1 VLASAAMS
9 AAAQTLLAIVL
20 LAGALFKLRDRRRSA
35 DALAT
40 YGIGPVRVRFAALG
54 LIVAAELAIA
64 AALLAGLAWAPD
76 GACALFV
83 CFAFASAAALLAGRA
98 GRPCAC
104 FGAGSRLSP
113 ASPVQALLAGALAF
127 ALGRHWLGAAPSGYD
142 RWLSAGLTLSL
153 VAVAVMGVVVLALA
167 REVGVLRLSLASQ
180 GALEI
185 PDEGPRVGQRQ
196 PWAAA
201 LAWAPGTLLALAI
214 FNSEGCPM
222 CRRLEPAVSYVAAD
236 PLLAVRIFDEV
247 ADAPAWA
254 AAAVPGS
261 PYAVALDAAG
271 VALAK
276 GTFNSLVQLEGII
289 ATARERET
297 ELALAL

>member
-1 VLASAAMS
+1 MS

-20 LAGALFKLRDRRRSA
+20 LAAAALKLRDRGRSA
-35 DALAT
+35 EALAT
-40 YGIGPVRVRFAALG
+40 YGIGGARGRAAALG
-54 LIVAAELAIA
+54 VIVSAEVAVA
-64 AALLAGLAWAPD
+64 AALVADAAWAPD
-76 GACALFV
+76 ASCALFAG
-83 CFAFASAAALLAGRA
+83 FALASTAAVAAGRS

-104 FGAGSRLSP
+104 FGAGARLSRI
-113 ASPVQALLAGALAF
+113 SPLQALLPAGLAF
-127 ALGRHWLGAAPSGYD
+127 ALARGWLGVAPSSYD
-142 RWLSAGLTLSL
+142 RWLTAGLTLSL
-153 VAVAVMGVVVLALA
+153 VAVVVMGAVVLALA

-201 LAWAPGTLLALAI
+201 LAWKDATLLGLAI
-214 FNSEGCPM
+214 FSSEGCPM
-222 CRRLEPAVSYVAAD
+222 CVRLQPAVSYVAAD

-247 ADAPAWA
+247 ADAPTWA

-261 PYAVALDAAG
+261 PYAVALDSAG

-276 GTFNSLVQLEGII
+276 GTFNSLVQLEGIL

-297 ELALAL
+297 ELALAR